1 LLANVIGPI
10 QRGALAALLVAGLAG
25 CGLTDYNVFSP
36 SFWSM
41 SPLTNADNDEAELGL
56 AELAKGNYAKAEG
69 HFGKALKLNPKDVY
83 ALLGAGI
90 LYHNTGQATKARE
103 MYEAILAIR
112 PKESE
117 RIVAWNSTQ
126 TRPVGEVASM
136 NLALLETGQAVSGFA
151 KPPSEGAPAGAPAE
165 PGKGTMVAGAP
176 TSAPMLGRVA
186 PPPAPPASMARP
198 AALAP
203 PPPPP
208 PEGMGKFAGAD
219 ANLVARFVTLTA
231 LRDQGLI
238 TNEEFNARRQ
248 ANIGALL
255 PLTSPPPAAGL
266 DRPVP
271 PTDQV
276 VGRLRAIGRAL
287 EMRALTVSQHA
298 SERSMIL
305 DALAPAAPVVVANP
319 GPPPQG
325 LMEAADSV
333 RRLEQLR
340 DAALITSD
348 EYTRERKAIEMAMAP
363 PPTAPR
369 AAAPPPAA
377 AEAAPAAK
385 ASAGPQMAVHLASYR
400 SRQQAERGWAQL
412 KRAHAAILGKLKS
425 EISEVN
431 LGPGKGTFFRLKA
444 GPMVDKAEAAD
455 VCAQLKRRRQFCEP
469 AVMDAS

>member
-1 LLANVIGPI
+1 VLANVMGPI
-10 QRGALAALLVAGLAG
+10 QRVALAALVALGLAG

-36 SFWSM
+36 SFWSL

-56 AELAKGNYAKAEG
+56 AELAKGNYAKAESQ
-69 HFGKALKLNPKDVY
+69 FAKALKLNPKDVY

-90 LYHNTGQATKARE
+90 LYQNTGQATKARE

-112 PKESE
+112 PKDSE

-126 TRPVGEVASM
+126 TRPVGEVASL
-136 NLALLETGQAVSGFA
+136 NLALLETGQAVSGFT
-151 KPPSEGAPAGAPAE
+151 KPGSEGAAAAQAPAE

-186 PPPAPPASMARP
+186 PPPPPAPRAQP

-208 PEGMGKFAGAD
+208 EAMGKFAGAD
-219 ANLVARFVTLTA
+219 ANVVARFVTLKA
-231 LRDQGLI
+231 LRDQGLV

-276 VGRLRAIGRAL
+276 AGRLRAIGRAL

-340 DAALITSD
+340 DTGLITSD
-348 EYTRERKAIEMAMAP
+348 EYARERKAIEMAMAP

-377 AEAAPAAK
+377 AEAAPATK

-425 EISEVN
+425 EITEVN